1 METMK
6 SIYQMHPISII
17 ALRSDCIDKLGQKT
31 RNPKSTLGNLHFA
44 SMPGSKEQSFVHGFP
59 NINAPSCNNSQGNHV
74 RKFILIDKTKTA

>member
-6 SIYQMHPISII
+6 YIYQMHLISII
-17 ALRSDCIDKLGQKT
+17 ALSSDCIDILGQTT

-59 NINAPSCNNSQGNHV
+59 NINAPSCNIRQKEIKSVSLYQ
-74 RKFILIDKTKTA
+74 